1 MMLSL
6 TAFSQ
11 TSTDTNTSTVPVK
24 CFPIPV
30 VKMIVKDLMAGDAA
44 KISLKLT
51 EDQLKET
58 ETKVALKDS
67 IINTMKIKE
76 VNFNKIIDAE
86 REKFKIQED
95 YSKSLETALRKE
107 KVKNKFT
114 KIFSGSLLAVAGFL
128 LIAH

>member
-1 MMLSL
+1 
-6 TAFSQ
+6 
-11 TSTDTNTSTVPVK
+11 
-24 CFPIPV
+24 
-30 VKMIVKDLMAGDAA
+30 MIVKDLMAGDAA

-76 VNFNKIIDAE
+76 VNFGKIIDVE

-114 KIFSGSLLAVAGFL
+114 KIFSGGLLAVAGFL
-128 LIAH
+128 LIAQ

>member
-11 TSTDTNTSTVPVK
+11 TATDTNSNVIPVK
-24 CFPIPV
+24 SFPIPI

-76 VNFNKIIDAE
+76 VNFGKIIDVE

-114 KIFSGSLLAVAGFL
+114 KIFSGGLLAVAGFL
-128 LIAH
+128 LIAQ

>member
-1 MMLSL
+1 
-6 TAFSQ
+6 
-11 TSTDTNTSTVPVK
+11 
-24 CFPIPV
+24 
-30 VKMIVKDLMAGDAA
+30 MAGDAA

-76 VNFNKIIDAE
+76 VNFGKIIDAE

-114 KIFSGSLLAVAGFL
+114 KIFSGGLLAVAGFL

>member
-11 TSTDTNTSTVPVK
+11 TATDTNSNVIPVK
-24 CFPIPV
+24 SFPIPI

-76 VNFNKIIDAE
+76 VNFGKIIEAE

-114 KIFSGSLLAVAGFL
+114 KIFSGGLLAVAGFL